1 MEENKNVKYFEVCT
15 KEYPI
20 ERFKYSL
27 LDIQFENISEG
38 IRDDDLRIAIL
49 NPQELKPKINEE
61 REAILYDL
69 ALLENT
75 GECRNQGSLHEPPLR
90 EGVVGETVGFHTKN
104 HNKY

>member
-38 IRDDDLRIAIL
+38 IRDDDLRTAIL
-49 NPQELKPKINEE
+49 NPQELKPKMDEE
-61 REAILYDL
+61 REVLLYDL

-75 GECRNQGSLHEPPLR
+75 GEIKSQQILENGNLHL
-90 EGVVGETVGFHTKN
+90 KSN
-104 HNKY
+104 